1 MNLFITYLATK
12 ARLARNHVRSVRNE
26 SKLKVAVI
34 FTWTAIFMTVGCW
47 LFYKAFEFLYNFPV
61 GDLLAVRVLALF
73 FLTLF
78 AMLVFSN
85 ILVAFSTLY
94 KSAETEFLFSL
105 PADGQEVFL
114 CRFAET
120 VAYSSWA
127 FIFLGIPLM
136 ISYGVVFHVKWYFYP
151 ALPLFFL
158 PFVVIAGLLGA
169 LVIMALVRI
178 FPRVNFKIIVAV
190 IALLGVSFLVFL
202 FRSFSV
208 AHLSRLD
215 VLDQILSALKTT
227 QSPFFPSHWLNE
239 GVLAAGSGN
248 LRESL
253 FYLGLLV
260 SNALMLMVVSLWLAG
275 LGYYGGW
282 AGLRGFSLKRYYPA
296 GKGLLNRMDKLLQP
310 LDPPTHALMMKDL
323 RMFWRDPSQWMQ
335 FIIFFGLLIV
345 YVSNLHN
352 YEKFLAP
359 EWQTR
364 IAFLNLAAGALV
376 LGVLTTRFVFPL
388 ISLEGKRF
396 WIVGLAPIK
405 RSRLLLQKFFLS
417 IATTLIFTEALMV
430 VSSMTLKLD
439 RTTTLVCCATM
450 FLMNFSM
457 AGLAVGLGTI
467 YPNFREDNP
476 ARIVSGLGG
485 TLNFILSMIY
495 VTAVVLLEGI
505 VFWQYTVRGGGGQ
518 LLALLHLEFHQAIL
532 MAFGAVIVISI
543 ITTAVPMY
551 LGIRNVNRLEF

>member
-1 MNLFITYLATK
+1 MNFFIVYLAAK
-12 ARLARNHVRSVRNE
+12 ARLARNVIRSLRNE
-26 SKLKVAVI
+26 SKLKLVVVSTWMFI
-34 FTWTAIFMTVGCW
+34 FLTVGCW
-47 LFYKAFEFLYNFPV
+47 LFYKGFDFLFNFPV

-94 KSAETEFLFSL
+94 RSSETEFLFSL
-105 PADGQEVFL
+105 PMDSQEVFL
-114 CRFAET
+114 CRFAEAL
-120 VAYSSWA
+120 AYSSWA
-127 FIFLGIPLM
+127 FIFLGMPLM
-136 ISYGVVFHVKWYFYP
+136 ISYGVVFRVKWYFYP

-158 PFVVIAGLLGA
+158 PFVLIAGLLGA
-169 LVIMALVRI
+169 LVIMGLVRV
-178 FPRVNFKIIVAV
+178 FPRMNFKLIIAV
-190 IALLGVSFLVFL
+190 IALLGIGFLVFL
-202 FRSFSV
+202 YRSFAVSN
-208 AHLSRLD
+208 LSQLD
-215 VLDQILSALKTT
+215 ALDKILSALRTT

-239 GVLAAGSGN
+239 GVLAAGAGN
-248 LRESL
+248 LREAS
-253 FYLGLLV
+253 FYFGLLL
-260 SNALMLMVVSLWLAG
+260 SNALMLLVISLWLAG

-296 GKGLLNRMDKLLQP
+296 GRGILNRLERLLP
-310 LDPPTHALMMKDL
+310 LNSPIRALAMKDL
-323 RMFWRDPSQWMQ
+323 RMFWRDPSQWTQ
-335 FIIFFGLLIV
+335 FIVFFGLLIV
-345 YVSNLHN
+345 YVGNLHN

-376 LGVLTTRFVFPL
+376 LSVLTTRFVFPL
-388 ISLEGKRF
+388 FSLEGKRF

-417 IATTLIFTEALMV
+417 IAMTLVFTEALMV
-430 VSSMTLKLD
+430 VSSMALNLSAVAVV
-439 RTTTLVCCATM
+439 VCCATM
-450 FLMNFSM
+450 FLMNFAM
-457 AGLAVGLGTI
+457 AGLAVGLGAM

-495 VTAVVLLEGI
+495 VAVVVLLEGI
-505 VFWQYTVRGGGGQ
+505 VFWQYTVRGGGGG
-518 LLALLHLEFHQAIL
+518 LLAYLHMDFHEAIL
-532 MAFGAVIVISI
+532 LAFGLVAVISI
-543 ITTAVPMY
+543 IAAGLPMY

>member
-1 MNLFITYLATK
+1 MEFFTNYLAAK
-12 ARLARNHVRSVRNE
+12 GRLARNHIRSIRNE

-34 FTWTAIFMTVGCW
+34 AVWTTIFMIVGCW
-47 LFYKAFEFLYNFPV
+47 LFYKAFDFLYNFPV

-78 AMLVFSN
+78 AMLIFSN

-94 KSAETEFLFSL
+94 KSAETEYLFSL
-105 PADGQEVFL
+105 PMDGQEVFL

-120 VAYSSWA
+120 LAYSSWA
-127 FIFLGIPLM
+127 FIFLGLPLM
-136 ISYGVVFHVKWYFYP
+136 ISYGVVFKVKWYFYP
-151 ALPLFFL
+151 ALPLFFV
-158 PFVVIAGLLGA
+158 PFVIIAGLLGA
-169 LVIMALVRI
+169 LIIMGLVRV
-178 FPRVNFKIIVAV
+178 FPRMNFKLVVAV
-190 IALLGVSFLVFL
+190 IALLGVGFLAFL

-208 AHLSRLD
+208 AHLNQLD
-215 VLDQILSALKTT
+215 ALDQILSALKTT
-227 QSPFFPSHWLNE
+227 QSPFFPSHWVNE
-239 GVLAAGSGN
+239 GILAAGRGDLQESIFYFGLLLSN
-248 LRESL
+248 SL
-253 FYLGLLV
+253 FL
-260 SNALMLMVVSLWLAG
+260 AVVSLWLAG
-275 LGYYGGW
+275 VGYYGGW
-282 AGLRGFSLKRYYPA
+282 AALRGFSLRRYYPS
-296 GKGLLNRMDKLLQP
+296 GKGILANLERLL
-310 LDPPTHALMMKDL
+310 PPIDSPTRALMMKDL

-335 FIIFFGLLIV
+335 FIVFFGLLIV

-352 YEKFLAP
+352 YQKFLAP
-359 EWQTR
+359 EWQIR

-388 ISLEGKRF
+388 FSLEGKRF

-405 RSRLLLQKFFLS
+405 RSRVLVQKFLLS

-439 RTTTLVCCATM
+439 PITTTVCCATM
-450 FLMNFSM
+450 FLMNFAM
-457 AGLAVGLGTI
+457 AGLAVGLGAI

-495 VTAVVLLEGI
+495 VAIVVLLEGV
-505 VFWQYTVRGGGGQ
+505 VFWQYTVRGGGGE
-518 LLALLHLEFHQAIL
+518 LLAYLRLNFQEAIL
-532 MAFGAVIVISI
+532 LSFGAVAVISI
-543 ITTAVPMY
+543 FTTIAPLY